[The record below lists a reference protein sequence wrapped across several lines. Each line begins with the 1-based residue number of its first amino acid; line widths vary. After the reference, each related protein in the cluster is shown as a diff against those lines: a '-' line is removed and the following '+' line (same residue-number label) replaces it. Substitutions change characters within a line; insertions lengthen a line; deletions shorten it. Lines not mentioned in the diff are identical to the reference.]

1 LNHPYALCILQSLD
15 PYDKKLHTD
24 KWYYAKRW
32 FLAVADMFGKH
43 KLVTKDSSMEE
54 ILEFL
59 EKAAVAGAHVQTVLG
74 PHVSFCR
81 PRIRLSM

>member
-1 LNHPYALCILQSLD
+1 M
-15 PYDKKLHTD
+15 
-24 KWYYAKRW
+24 AKH
-32 FLAVADMFGKH
+32 M
-43 KLVTKDSSMEE
+43 LVTKDSSMEE

-81 PRIRLSM
+81 PRIL